1 MAGEHLLC
9 FSMPALKFAIG
20 MDFSM
25 IFRSLDQVWDNNPD
39 AVILLVTGFLLFVL
53 LVLDASG
60 RNAHLR
66 D

>member
-1 MAGEHLLC
+1 
-9 FSMPALKFAIG
+9 